1 MNKKLTKLK
10 GEIDK
15 YLIIITNFNALLL
28 TTDRTGRHKLA
39 RKEKI

>member
-10 GEIDK
+10 GETDE

-28 TTDRTGRHKLA
+28 TTDRTGRQK
-39 RKEKI
+39 